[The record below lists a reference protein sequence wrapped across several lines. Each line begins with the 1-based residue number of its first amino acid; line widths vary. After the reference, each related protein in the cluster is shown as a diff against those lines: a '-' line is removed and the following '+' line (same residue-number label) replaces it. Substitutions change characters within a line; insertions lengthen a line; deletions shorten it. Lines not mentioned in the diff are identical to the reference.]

1 MLAGR
6 DRGRTRPERH
16 LPASRSRDRTCR
28 VAPHIRQSMNKT
40 LVVDIGGTRVK
51 LMLEG
56 AEQRMFDSG
65 ARMEPNEFVARLR
78 ENSGGWK
85 FDNIS
90 IGFPSPVRG
99 GKIVKDPKHLG
110 KGWVG
115 FDFGKSSRRPNAF
128 SRARDRTRLGSCLGE
143 NLNAARIGR
152 PAVSRPRHH

>member
-1 MLAGR
+1 MLAGG

-65 ARMEPNEFVARLR
+65 ARIEPNEFVARLR
-78 ENSGGWK
+78 KKSGGW
-85 FDNIS
+85 
-90 IGFPSPVRG
+90 
-99 GKIVKDPKHLG
+99 
-110 KGWVG
+110 
-115 FDFGKSSRRPNAF
+115 
-128 SRARDRTRLGSCLGE
+128 RTR
-143 NLNAARIGR
+143 NATVAFPTRVCVLLMTKDTKDNWR
-152 PAVSRPRHH
+152 EDDAVVYLMSRT